1 MLMSLIIPLS
11 GWIISWVT
19 HFIGKEI
26 GEIEVDKDVDFM
38 KDLTLIITVIK
49 WQKRSLI
56 GSFLKVLEKKK
67 CVHEDSVFMVGSG
80 SVAHP
85 CC

>member
-38 KDLTLIITVIK
+38 KDLTLI
-49 WQKRSLI
+49 